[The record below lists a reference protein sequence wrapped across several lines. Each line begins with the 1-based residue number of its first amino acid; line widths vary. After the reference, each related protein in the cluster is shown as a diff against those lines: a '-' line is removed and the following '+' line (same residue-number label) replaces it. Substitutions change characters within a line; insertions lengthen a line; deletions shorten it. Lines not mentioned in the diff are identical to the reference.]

1 MNSIKVFGAAL
12 DANDSPLKVLAKCS
26 YINRLAQNLINPNE
40 DFKDP
45 YEGLLKISKVLNKE
59 QFEKVGKFPITS
71 WLTPKPNIDDF
82 PSLDPARYQALTNSG
97 EIKNFSNSYGIRII
111 EVNIHKLEE
120 GVFFANILCDNGD
133 QQITLD
139 ARTSDAIAL
148 ALRFQCPIYTTEE
161 IVEKAG
167 IVLDFEKGSGLE
179 PSDDPESPEEMAET
193 EEKPV
198 RRTIHPD
205 LSDSSM
211 KELKALLADAVAKED
226 YERASEIRDEINR
239 RSK

>member
-1 MNSIKVFGAAL
+1 MGKIKLNVLGISYSQTQSGAYAL
-12 DANDSPLKVLAKCS
+12 VLS
-26 YINRLAQNLINPNE
+26 EEEGNRRIPIIVGGFEAQAIAIEL
-40 DFKDP
+40 
-45 YEGLLKISKVLNKE
+45 EGLT
-59 QFEKVGKFPITS
+59 PPRP
-71 WLTPKPNIDDF
+71 LTHDLF
-82 PSLDPARYQALTNSG
+82 
-97 EIKNFSNSYGIRII
+97 KNFSDSYGIRII

-161 IVEKAG
+161 IVDKAG

-179 PSDDPESPEEMAET
+179 QSDEPESPEEMLEK
-193 EEKPV
+193 EEKPA

-205 LSDSSM
+205 LSDSSL